1 MTTTSSTLNLAR
13 PRAQTTAVTGLGVA
27 GLIIFAGNYNVVK
40 GENGGVGP
48 AIITAVGCLLVT
60 AVLYGAVLPR
70 TRRSNRTAVI
80 LGILAVLSLAAFWS
94 GVTPVIAGAA
104 LATTAT
110 APATAGASSRGTRLA
125 QAAGGVAA
133 LIALVVT
140 LASSHLF

>member
-1 MTTTSSTLNLAR
+1 MTTTTSSALNPVR
-13 PRAQTTAVTGLGVA
+13 PLAQTTAVTGLGIA
-27 GLIIFAGNYNVVK
+27 GLIIFAGNYNLGR

-94 GVTPVIAGAA
+94 GVTPVLAGAA
-104 LATTAT
+104 LATTSGVPVT
-110 APATAGASSRGTRLA
+110 SRGTRIA
-125 QAAGGVAA
+125 QAAGGVATI
-133 LIALVVT
+133 IALVVT
-140 LASSHLF
+140 IASSHLL